1 MALSSFSIAVAQVR
15 VVTIPVGTGDSTM
28 IECPNNGDITFIDMG
43 ALSSQSASN
52 VGVNREDFVTEVMR
66 HTNNGQRL
74 KHIFLTHPDEDHISF
89 THPNSGV
96 VTKKQ
101 EDEYLLPK
109 LVKTIQANQ
118 QNPINIHIGSKKFW
132 KDKRFRKGTDRTL
145 AEKIID
151 YIAFIENGQ
160 QGILKLWDKVS
171 RNNNNYIDICGNNN
185 AVIQIISN
193 GYENHHK
200 HPTNTKNSNSMVLKL
215 ITGGSSMLF
224 LGDIENQSNNEHA
237 EDQGTALGELLTQH
251 LQDLKSDII
260 VFPHHGSSSK
270 GNGEDEFYK
279 AVDAQYGIIS
289 SGIAHAYHHPS
300 LETVRAFCQ
309 ENSIKTCNIDT
320 KSIFIFKGLDD
331 NLHADLN
338 SVKKKGS
345 TKNSVCPAYPIAAW
359 TKKITTFGVANE
371 VHLTECTKNIA
382 SPSDTKKIYQTSS
395 YVPTPNG
402 GKYLANY
409 VISTDLQ
416 LNGQIRI
423 VKRDLTQIPQNK
435 AKKPLFLL

>member
-28 IECPNNGDITFIDMG
+28 IECPNGDITFIDMG

-52 VGVNREDFVTEVMR
+52 VGVNREDFVNEVMR
-66 HTNNGQRL
+66 HTNNGKRL

-89 THPNSGV
+89 THPKSDV
-96 VTKKQ
+96 VTKQQ
-101 EDEYLLPK
+101 EDKYLLPK
-109 LVKTIQANQ
+109 LVKTMQANQ
-118 QNPINIHIGSKKFW
+118 QNPINIHIGSKQFW
-132 KDKRFRKGTDRTL
+132 KDTRFRNKNDDRTL

-151 YIAFIENGQ
+151 YIDFGQ

-171 RNNNNYIDICGNNN
+171 RNNNNINICGKYK

-193 GYENHHK
+193 GYEYPK
-200 HPTNTKNSNSMVLKL
+200 KKPTNSKNSNSMVLKL
-215 ITGGSSMLF
+215 KTGGSSMLF

-237 EDQGTALGELLTQH
+237 EDQGTALGDLLTQH
-251 LQDLKSDII
+251 QQDLKSDII

-270 GNGEDEFYK
+270 GNGEDEFYV
-279 AVDAQYGIIS
+279 AVNAQYGIIS
-289 SGIAHAYHHPS
+289 SSIAHAYHHPS

-309 ENSIKTCNIDT
+309 EKSIKTCNIDT
-320 KSIFIFKGLDD
+320 KSILIFKGLDD

-371 VHLTECTKNIA
+371 VHLTECTNN
-382 SPSDTKKIYQTSS
+382 KKIYQTSS
-395 YVPTPNG
+395 YVPTSNG
-402 GKYLANY
+402 GKSLVNY
-409 VISTDLQ
+409 VISTYLQ